1 MVGMEKNLQ
10 DITQKRNNFSIFVN
24 MNKVHEQI
32 AKTCHAVHRA
42 YCNESLLPT
51 QPEWDSVDDNHKQV
65 IIDSVKK
72 IFDGEIT
79 SKEQSHNNFVAMKK
93 SQGWTF
99 GNYSMGDKKNPRL
112 VPFEQLNIH
121 DKIKENLFF
130 ETVKSF
136 I

>member
-1 MVGMEKNLQ
+1 MIDTK
-10 DITQKRNNFSIFVN
+10 
-24 MNKVHEQI
+24 QI

-51 QPEWDSVDDNHKQV
+51 QPEWDSVDDSHKQV

-72 IFDGEIT
+72 ILDGEIT
-79 SKEQSHNNFVAMKK
+79 SKEQSHNNFVEMKK

-99 GNYSMGDKKNPRL
+99 GNYSLGDKKNPRL
-112 VPFEQLNIH
+112 IPFEQLNIH